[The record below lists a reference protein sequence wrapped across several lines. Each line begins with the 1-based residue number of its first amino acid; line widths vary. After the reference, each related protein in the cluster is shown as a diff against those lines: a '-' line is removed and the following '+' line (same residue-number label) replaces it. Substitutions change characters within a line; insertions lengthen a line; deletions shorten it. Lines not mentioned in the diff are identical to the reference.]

1 MTDLT
6 PRTCGAETD
15 VNLGGAGGQ
24 RILIVEDHED
34 TLEITAKL
42 LRTMSYEVK
51 TASTISAALEAAE
64 SERFD
69 ILISDI
75 SLPDGS
81 GLDLLQLL
89 TRTAPIKGIAMS
101 GYGLESDIERS
112 REAGFLEHLTKP
124 VDLPQLVL
132 VIERLAN

>member
-6 PRTCGAETD
+6 PRTRRAETD

-51 TASTISAALEAAE
+51 TASSMSAALEAAE

-75 SLPDGS
+75 ALPDGS
-81 GLDLLQLL
+81 GLDLLQML

-101 GYGLESDIERS
+101 GYGLDKDIERS

-124 VDLPQLVL
+124 VDLPQLVM
-132 VIERLAN
+132 VIEKLAS

>member
-6 PRTCGAETD
+6 PRTSGAETD